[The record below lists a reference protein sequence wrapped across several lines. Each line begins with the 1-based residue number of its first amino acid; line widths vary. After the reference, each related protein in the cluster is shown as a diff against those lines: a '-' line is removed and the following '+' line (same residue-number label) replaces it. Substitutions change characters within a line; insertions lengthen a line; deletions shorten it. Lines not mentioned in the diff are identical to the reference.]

1 MFHYLAPLVLPNSII
16 RPVQHSECNPPGRNV
31 NNVRSCYQPVPHLPL
46 PSFVLV
52 SSQLG
57 DLSSLES
64 SQELSTVLDWAQQ
77 ADMMTGV
84 VSTARGK

>member
-1 MFHYLAPLVLPNSII
+1 M
-16 RPVQHSECNPPGRNV
+16 
-31 NNVRSCYQPVPHLPL
+31 
-46 PSFVLV
+46 

-64 SQELSTVLDWAQQ
+64 SQELTTVLDWAQQ